1 MSEQIRRSI
10 LRASAALALAGLA
23 TGALAHHGWSSFDEQ
38 APLYLAGT
46 VGSVSWENP
55 HAILTLDP
63 DDGLV
68 LPPDLSTRSAPAQ
81 QAPVD
86 GARVLADAKL
96 PDAVD
101 AEWEIELAPLT
112 RMSAWQVPTL
122 QAGARVEVVG
132 YTFPG
137 QRGERVM
144 RVEYLFVDGKAYGL
158 RSLPR

>member
-1 MSEQIRRSI
+1 MSDRFPRSIRRT
-10 LRASAALALAGLA
+10 SAALALGCLA

-38 APLYLAGT
+38 TPLYLAGT
-46 VGSVSWENP
+46 VESVRWENP

-68 LPPDLSTRSAPAQ
+68 LPSDLSTRSAPEQ

-101 AEWEIELAPLT
+101 AAWEIELAPLT

-122 QAGARVEVVG
+122 EPGARVEVVG
-132 YTFPG
+132 YTFPD
-137 QRGERVM
+137 QRGERTM
-144 RVEYLFVDGKAYGL
+144 RAEYLFVDGKTYGL

>member
-1 MSEQIRRSI
+1 MSDSIRGSF
-10 LRASAALALAGLA
+10 LAVPAALAIGLA
-23 TGALAHHGWSSFDEQ
+23 SSAAIAHHGWSSFDEQ

-46 VGSVSWENP
+46 VESVRWENP
-55 HAILTLDP
+55 HAILNLDP
-63 DDGLV
+63 DDDLV
-68 LPPDLSTRSAPAQ
+68 LPADLATRTAPAQ

-86 GARVLADAKL
+86 GARVLSTTAL
-96 PDAVD
+96 PRAVD
-101 AEWEIELAPLT
+101 GSWEIELAPLT

-122 QAGARVEVVG
+122 EAGARVEVVG

-137 QRGERVM
+137 QTGGRVM